1 MHKISKAIIKAFKN
15 GNKIMVGGC
24 GGLAAESLHFCGE
37 LVGKYKHERKPLP
50 AIALGSNLATLS
62 AISNDYSFED
72 AYAREVE
79 AYGQTGDLL
88 IIMSTS
94 GKSKVLLKAIE
105 KAKELNIEVID
116 WPRKI
121 IFKDT
126 PLIQEYQIALMHQ
139 VCGEV
144 EEAFL

>member
-1 MHKISKAIIKAFKN
+1 MHKISETIIKAFKN
-15 GNKIMVGGC
+15 GNKILIAGC
-24 GGLAAESLHFCGE
+24 GGLAAESLHFAGE
-37 LVGKYKHERKPLP
+37 LVGKYKYDRKPLP
-50 AIALGSNLATLS
+50 ALALGANLAILS

-79 AYGQTGDLL
+79 AFAKKGDIL

-94 GKSKVLLKAIE
+94 GKSKILLKAIE
-105 KAKELNIEVID
+105 KAQRMNIEVIE

-126 PLIQEYQIALMHQ
+126 PRIQEYQICLMHQ
-139 VCGEV
+139 ICGEV